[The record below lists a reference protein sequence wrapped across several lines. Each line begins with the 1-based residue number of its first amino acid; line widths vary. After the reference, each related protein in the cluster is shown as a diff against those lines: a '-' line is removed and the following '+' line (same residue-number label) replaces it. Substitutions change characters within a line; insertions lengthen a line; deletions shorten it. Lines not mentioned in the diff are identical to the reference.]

1 MTIKELKNQGL
12 LLFETVSGSHA
23 YGLQHKDSD
32 IDLRGVFVMP
42 KSQFYGLAQI
52 DQVSDKRNDEVYY
65 ELKKFVDMLVKNKPN
80 FLEMLG
86 APADCVRYK
95 HPLFDLFK
103 LDNFLSKQA
112 KNTFA
117 GYALS
122 QIKKARGLNKKI
134 VNPMAERRKSVLEFC
149 YVQYG
154 QGSMPL
160 LKFLAKN
167 NLKQEDCG
175 LVNIAHM
182 KGVFALFNN
191 PILAYQGII
200 RGEKSNDICLSSIP
214 KKEKPIGVLY
224 FNKDGY
230 SLYCKE
236 HTQYWEWVNKRNQAR
251 YESTMNHGKNYDAKN
266 MMHTFRLL
274 HNAEEI
280 ARTGTFQVRR
290 TQDKAF
296 LWQVRMGEFQ
306 YDDLVKIAAEK
317 ILEINELFETSGLPD
332 LPNMEKANELLME
345 IREGFY
351 QSIEH

>member
-1 MTIKELKNQGL
+1 MAIKGIKNQNL
-12 LLFETVSGSHA
+12 LLFEAVSGSHA

-32 IDLRGVFVMP
+32 VDLRGVFVMP
-42 KSQFYGLAQI
+42 KYQFYGLYQI
-52 DQVSDKRNDEVYY
+52 EQVSDERNDEVYY
-65 ELKKFVDMLVKNKPN
+65 ELKKFINMLVKNKPN
-80 FLEMLG
+80 FLEVLG
-86 APADCVRYK
+86 SPSDCIRYK
-95 HPLFDLFK
+95 HPLFDLLK
-103 LDNFLSKQA
+103 LEDFLSKQA

-134 VNPMAERRKSVLEFC
+134 VNPMTERRKSVLEFC

-160 LKFLAKN
+160 LKFLAKHN
-167 NLKQEDCG
+167 FEQTDCG
-175 LVNIAHM
+175 LVNVAHM
-182 KGVFALFNN
+182 KGIFALFHNSS
-191 PILAYQGII
+191 LDYQGII
-200 RGEKSNDICLSSIP
+200 RSEKSNDICLSSIP

-230 SLYCKE
+230 SLYCKG
-236 HTQYWEWVNKRNQAR
+236 HTQYWEWVNKRNQTR

-290 TQDKAF
+290 TQDKDF

-306 YDDLVKIAAEK
+306 YDDLVRIAEEKIA
-317 ILEINELFETSGLPD
+317 EINELFETCELPD
-332 LPNMEKANELLME
+332 TPDFDKANELLLE

-351 QSIEH
+351 I